1 MIKFTK
7 IKPNSRKQN
16 AFIFFGGLHF
26 LVWLIMCFGFGWRGL
41 LCGFLANC
49 IIDTGVL
56 LSWIWQEK
64 HSRKAFA
71 SLILRKLRNAKGLR
85 SPQQQENLFVRNH
98 GAQW

>member
-1 MIKFTK
+1 MIKSTK

-41 LCGFLANC
+41 LFGFLANC
-49 IIDTGVL
+49 IMDAGVL

-64 HSRKAFA
+64 LEKRS
-71 SLILRKLRNAKGLR
+71 LR
-85 SPQQQENLFVRNH
+85 SPTPKAYSLHNNRKVYLFEIRVLN
-98 GAQW
+98 GNQTFL